1 MDPQNCYICNAT
13 SVFYSRNLFKTKSKY
28 SETRICEFIRK
39 FLGNY
44 PSERECVTINNSE
57 NEHCVCIDCLNKI
70 DEYDLAAMTAKRVE
84 RELRDI
90 LLHTEAL
97 FFKQSKVIN
106 TEELYVTSIET
117 IDTIDDFKEECFDVD
132 CDTESMLKSDPE
144 SYKAESES
152 DDDYIPPNSKKSQQR
167 LVNKLK
173 SKISK
178 PKQTHIKCDKCNREF
193 KRLHFFLQIH
203 LFWFTEISI
212 LHSKFVIFLG
222 TLVKQHSRG
231 ILI

>member
-1 MDPQNCYICNAT
+1 MDPQNCYICNVT

-44 PSERECVTINNSE
+44 PSGRECVTSNNRE

-70 DEYDLAAMTAKRVE
+70 DEYDLAVMTTKRVE

-97 FFKQSKVIN
+97 FFRQSKLIN
-106 TEELYVTSIET
+106 TEELYVTPIETIET
-117 IDTIDDFKEECFDVD
+117 IDEFKVECFEVD
-132 CDTESMLKSDPE
+132 CEIESLQKSDTE

-152 DDDYIPPNSKKSQQR
+152 DDDYIPPNLKKSQQR
-167 LVNKLK
+167 LVNKLRSEVSTQ
-173 SKISK
+173 SKLQ
-178 PKQTHIKCDKCNREF
+178 QTNIKCDKCNREF
-193 KRLHFFLQIH
+193 KR
-203 LFWFTEISI
+203 
-212 LHSKFVIFLG
+212 
-222 TLVKQHSRG
+222 
-231 ILI
+231 